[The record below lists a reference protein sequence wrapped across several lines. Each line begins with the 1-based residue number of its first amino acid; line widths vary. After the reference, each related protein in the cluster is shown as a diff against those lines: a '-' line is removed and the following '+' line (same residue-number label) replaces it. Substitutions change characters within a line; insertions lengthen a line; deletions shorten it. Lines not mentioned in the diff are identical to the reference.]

1 MNILGK
7 SRLSPNQWCTYII
20 FLSVVFYFF
29 VAERY
34 FRVSRRNLRAPL
46 RANQFQASK
55 TPQGNPKS
63 FQADFPDYQ
72 HVEWLSADI
81 VIKATDRKWH
91 SFPLITITFFTS
103 VLWQTPGRCICYS
116 RSFLTKCWAFN
127 IRWTVL
133 LVYKTHLHFTGICA
147 YFNNIVW
154 LCIISTFFP
163 SRLFSMQAFLS
174 QVPVSLSPQTGREG
188 GRASSSFTPM
198 SDQDRISPN
207 NISTKSSTVV
217 MRRKLNINQGIISWS
232 KTKFSKLTL

>member
-103 VLWQTPGRCICYS
+103 VLWQTSGRCICYS
-116 RSFLTKCWAFN
+116 RSFLTKCGAFN

-147 YFNNIVW
+147 YFNDIGW
-154 LCIISTFFP
+154 LCIISTFFLP
-163 SRLFSMQAFLS
+163 IFSLCRLSCPKSLFPYPLRRGEKGGGLHPLSLPWVTRTEFLLTTSVQNQA
-174 QVPVSLSPQTGREG
+174 Q
-188 GRASSSFTPM
+188 
-198 SDQDRISPN
+198 
-207 NISTKSSTVV
+207 
-217 MRRKLNINQGIISWS
+217 
-232 KTKFSKLTL
+232 

>member
-1 MNILGK
+1 MATDTSESTAEKLTFTCASCGFECNYEYFGK
-7 SRLSPNQWCTYII
+7 KPPFSK
-20 FLSVVFYFF
+20 SVVYVYYFF
-29 VAERY
+29 CPWFFFFVVAERY

-55 TPQGNPKS
+55 TSQGNPKS

-81 VIKATDRKWH
+81 VIKVTDRKWH

-103 VLWQTPGRCICYS
+103 VLWQTSGRCICYS

-147 YFNNIVW
+147 YFNDIVW
-154 LCIISTFFP
+154 LCIISTFFLP
-163 SRLFSMQAFLS
+163 IFSLCRLSWCGVKGGGLHPLSLPWVTRTEFLLTTSVQNQA
-174 QVPVSLSPQTGREG
+174 Q
-188 GRASSSFTPM
+188 
-198 SDQDRISPN
+198 
-207 NISTKSSTVV
+207 
-217 MRRKLNINQGIISWS
+217 
-232 KTKFSKLTL
+232 

>member
-7 SRLSPNQWCTYII
+7 SRLFLNQWCTYII

-34 FRVSRRNLRAPL
+34 FRVSRHNLRAPL
-46 RANQFQASK
+46 RANQFEASK

-147 YFNNIVW
+147 YFNDIVW
-154 LCIISTFFP
+154 LFFSIP
-163 SRLFSMQAFLS
+163 SFLYAGF
-174 QVPVSLSPQTGREG
+174 PVLSPCFPIPSDVEWSGEG
-188 GRASSSFTPM
+188 FILFHSHEWPG
-198 SDQDRISPN
+198 QN
-207 NISTKSSTVV
+207 
-217 MRRKLNINQGIISWS
+217 
-232 KTKFSKLTL
+232 FS

>member
-46 RANQFQASK
+46 RANQFEASK

-103 VLWQTPGRCICYS
+103 VLWQTSGRCICYS
-116 RSFLTKCWAFN
+116 RSFLTKCGAFN

-147 YFNNIVW
+147 YFNDIGW
-154 LCIISTFFP
+154 LCIISTFFLP
-163 SRLFSMQAFLS
+163 IFSLCRLSCPKSLFPIRSDVEGRGEGFILFHSHEWPGQNFS
-174 QVPVSLSPQTGREG
+174 
-188 GRASSSFTPM
+188 
-198 SDQDRISPN
+198 
-207 NISTKSSTVV
+207 
-217 MRRKLNINQGIISWS
+217 
-232 KTKFSKLTL
+232 

>member
-34 FRVSRRNLRAPL
+34 FRVSRHNLRAPL
-46 RANQFQASK
+46 RANQFEASK

-147 YFNNIVW
+147 YFNDIVW
-154 LCIISTFFP
+154 LFFSIP
-163 SRLFSMQAFLS
+163 SFLY
-174 QVPVSLSPQTGREG
+174 VGFPVLSPCFPIPSDVEWSGEG
-188 GRASSSFTPM
+188 FILFHSHEWPG
-198 SDQDRISPN
+198 QN
-207 NISTKSSTVV
+207 
-217 MRRKLNINQGIISWS
+217 
-232 KTKFSKLTL
+232 FS

>member
-7 SRLSPNQWCTYII
+7 SRLSQNQWCTYII
-20 FLSVVFYFF
+20 FLSVFFYFF

-103 VLWQTPGRCICYS
+103 VLWQTSGRCICYS
-116 RSFLTKCWAFN
+116 RSFLTKCRAFN

-147 YFNNIVW
+147 YFNDIVW
-154 LCIISTFFP
+154 LYIISTFFLP
-163 SRLFSMQAFLS
+163 IFSLCRLSCPKSLFPIRSDVEGRGEGFILFHSHEWPGQNFS
-174 QVPVSLSPQTGREG
+174 
-188 GRASSSFTPM
+188 
-198 SDQDRISPN
+198 
-207 NISTKSSTVV
+207 
-217 MRRKLNINQGIISWS
+217 
-232 KTKFSKLTL
+232 

>member
-46 RANQFQASK
+46 RANQFEASK

-103 VLWQTPGRCICYS
+103 VLWQTSGRCICYS
-116 RSFLTKCWAFN
+116 RSFLTKCGAFN

-147 YFNNIVW
+147 YFNDIVW
-154 LCIISTFFP
+154 LYIISTFFLP
-163 SRLFSMQAFLS
+163 IFSLCRLSCPKSLFPIRSDVEGRGEGFILFHSHEWPGQNFS
-174 QVPVSLSPQTGREG
+174 
-188 GRASSSFTPM
+188 
-198 SDQDRISPN
+198 
-207 NISTKSSTVV
+207 
-217 MRRKLNINQGIISWS
+217 
-232 KTKFSKLTL
+232 